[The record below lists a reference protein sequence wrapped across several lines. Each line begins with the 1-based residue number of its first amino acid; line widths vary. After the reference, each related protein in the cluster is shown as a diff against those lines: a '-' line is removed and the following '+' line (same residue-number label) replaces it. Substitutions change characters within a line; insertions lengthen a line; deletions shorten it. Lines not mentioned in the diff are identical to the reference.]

1 MEPTYKIGDIVKVVK
16 RTRRDSDYRFTFIDD
31 MAKLEGRV
39 YKISHISGTC
49 IDSYL
54 VPDDGHC
61 YSLEGAGGFN
71 WASSMFESVEETP
84 PTSKEE
90 PKVLDFTPKKKH
102 YQLNFSV

>member
-1 MEPTYKIGDIVKVVK
+1 MEPKYKVGDRVKVVK
-16 RTRRDSDYRFTFIDD
+16 RTRRDSDYRFTFVDD

-39 YKISHISGTC
+39 YKISLIVDTYTSPC
-49 IDSYL
+49 P

-61 YSLEGAGGFN
+61 YFLEGSGRFN

-84 PTSKEE
+84 PPSKEE